1 MLGAPMAI
9 KYREYAEIDVVTA
22 NLKGKTAHI
31 VNILV
36 NLCIM
41 VFSAVA
47 AKQAF
52 TLFKNGFRSVSSSLQ
67 LGMWIFYFVPVGI
80 FALTCLYAF
89 GKIGSEIK
97 MMGEGEK

>member
-1 MLGAPMAI
+1 MF
-9 KYREYAEIDVVTA
+9 RELTSDEVRDIYNRYMKQDFPPQAVSYTHLDVY
-22 NLKGKTAHI
+22 KR
-31 VNILV
+31 
-36 NLCIM
+36 
-41 VFSAVA
+41 
-47 AKQAF
+47 Q
-52 TLFKNGFRSVSSSLQ
+52 SLQ